1 MSHNDAND
9 TERSALQ
16 ILQEINSGL
25 TDPKLLD
32 KQCRQQCVEL
42 LIAEGYTYPQIGQVL
57 KVSERT
63 VIRDVRDIR
72 ARNEMVPN
80 IEFAK
85 QFVGEMFQKA
95 MNHHGFLVRLA
106 RAKDTAS
113 AEKIQAEFAGWKI
126 LKELVEKLQTLGYL
140 PSRPTEVVGTF
151 YHHSNDGEDNSPETM
166 RKMLLGIEEAAR
178 NSGLLDKDV
187 IARIELL
194 KARVVRSEIAVEI
207 KQLEDKTLKMKET
220 DL

>member
-1 MSHNDAND
+1 MNANDSND

-16 ILQEINSGL
+16 IIQEINSGL
-25 TDPKLLD
+25 TNPKLLD
-32 KQCRQQCVEL
+32 KQGRQQCVEF

-63 VIRDVRDIR
+63 VIRDVKEIR

-85 QFVGEMFQKA
+85 QFVGDLFHKA
-95 MNHHGFLVRLA
+95 MNHHSFLVRLA
-106 RAKDTAS
+106 RAKDAS
-113 AEKIQAEFAGWKI
+113 PAEKIQAEFASWKI

-140 PSRPTEVVGTF
+140 PSRPAEVVGTF
-151 YHHSNDGEDNSPETM
+151 YHQSNDSEDNSPQTM

-178 NSGLLDKDV
+178 DEGLLDKDLV
-187 IARIELL
+187 ARIELL
-194 KARVVRSEIAVEI
+194 KARVGQSEIELEI
-207 KQLEDKTLKMKET
+207 KQLDKTLKTKEKEK
-220 DL
+220 